1 MAFEDFLYFVS
12 YARDDYYIAGGAGLE
27 ENVYLR
33 QFFADLREAVRIRS
47 GRAQTDPIEYRDIRQ
62 IDLGKAWRPDLLDGL
77 QRSRCLLAL
86 YTPTFFNR
94 VECGKE
100 VRFLQ
105 CRVGNRYAAG
115 TEPHSFILPVIWQDP
130 VHYPA
135 SLQAL
140 NYFYGALP
148 AEYKE
153 YGLRVLAQ
161 SGKFADKY
169 RQSVEAIAD
178 RIDAVRRMEPLPK
191 LAAPPDVATL
201 ESAFA
206 FDALGA
212 PAAATGPG
220 AKGPNAVRFAYIAAL
235 ASEVAGKAQR
245 DHYGDTS
252 EEWRPS
258 PADERGLGLVAPEV
272 AARSRFYQR
281 AVELSHNADE
291 EIAKLE
297 QDRALLVLL
306 VDVWSGCRIPKY
318 RDLVRKYDAKSSF
331 HVAVIVVWADAD
343 ADVDAFQQP
352 LTQQL
357 RYVAFPFGH
366 QRGAPFFRPAVRG
379 LAEFEV
385 SLRETLERL
394 RMEVM
399 TRAEAVRALDAVD
412 FSVRPVVS
420 SAATSSPATR

>member
-12 YARDDYYIAGGAGLE
+12 YARDDYYIAGSAGLE
-27 ENVYLR
+27 ENAYLKR
-33 QFFADLREAVRIRS
+33 FFVDLREAVRIRS
-47 GRAQTDPIEYRDIRQ
+47 GRAQTDPVDYRDIRQ
-62 IDLGKAWRPDLLDGL
+62 IDLGKAWRPELLDGL

-105 CRVGNRYAAG
+105 HRVTKRYAAG

-130 VHYPA
+130 VNYPE

-161 SGKFADKY
+161 QGKFDDKY
-169 RQSVEAIAD
+169 RQSVEAIAEQ
-178 RIDAVRRMEPLPK
+178 IDAVKKMDPLPK
-191 LAAPPDVATL
+191 LAAPPDLLTL
-201 ESAFA
+201 DSAFA
-206 FDALGA
+206 PGRAGA
-212 PAAATGPG
+212 PAAVAGAG

-235 ASEVAGKAQR
+235 ASEVTGKAQH
-245 DHYGDTS
+245 DHYGDTP

-281 AVELSHNADE
+281 AVELSDNADA

-306 VDVWSGCRIPKY
+306 VDVWSGCRIQKY
-318 RDLVRKYDAKSSF
+318 RELVRKYDAKPSF

-352 LTQQL
+352 LTDML
-357 RYVAFPFGH
+357 RYSAFPYNY
-366 QRGAPFFRPAVRG
+366 QRGAPFFRPVVRG
-379 LAEFEV
+379 LAEFEA

-420 SAATSSPATR
+420 SAASK